1 MDVTKYLALLDQ
13 FLTKDIIGSCALN
26 VMIDSEMS
34 QKQKIDMICSIMS
47 TISLS
52 LPLAFI
58 NVIFDS
64 VLQFYMTCIHPGEGK
79 GGGVL
84 PYRRLMGMCRWM
96 GSHFHD
102 WSEYN
107 GVAFSTELLEWGRT
121 FFYFG
126 GKTVLHISS

>member
-52 LPLAFI
+52 LLLAFI

-79 GGGVL
+79 GGGYFLIGDLWGCVAGWG
-84 PYRRLMGMCRWM
+84 RIFMTGVNIM
-96 GSHFHD
+96 GSHFQQ
-102 WSEYN
+102 SY
-107 GVAFSTELLEWGRT
+107 
-121 FFYFG
+121 
-126 GKTVLHISS
+126 

>member
-13 FLTKDIIGSCALN
+13 FLTKDIIGLCTLN

-58 NVIFDS
+58 NLIFDS
-64 VLQFYMTCIHPGEGK
+64 VLQFYMTCIHPGEG
-79 GGGVL
+79 GEGVL
-84 PYRRLMGMCRWM
+84 PYRRLMGMCRLM
-96 GSHFHD
+96 GSHCHD

-121 FFYFG
+121 FFYFW